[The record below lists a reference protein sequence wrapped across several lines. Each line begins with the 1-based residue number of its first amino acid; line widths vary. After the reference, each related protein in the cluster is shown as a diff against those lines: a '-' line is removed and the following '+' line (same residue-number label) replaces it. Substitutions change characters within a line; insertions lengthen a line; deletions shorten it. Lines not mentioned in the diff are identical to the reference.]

1 MRSNR
6 SPALHIDF
14 SENSNCTENS
24 QMHISSLKSSY
35 YFHKSFQPLRS
46 LTFAIFGNLGL
57 QEISRL
63 LIKAAG
69 SSVPAFTDLS
79 HSWIG
84 KVKDNSAWNHLCA
97 AANVPSHKPYTV
109 HTRPR
114 SAHLEREAKQLQ
126 NSLVVKG
133 TGWFGE
139 WEPPK
144 RFKSIQNNP
153 AAMTTKISSPSGRTG
168 GMLKCLVLS
177 LSLTSNSSVLFFY
190 WETQSALFSFVCVV
204 DLTFCA
210 V

>member
-1 MRSNR
+1 MKSNR
-6 SPALHIDF
+6 SLARHIDF
-14 SENSNCTENS
+14 SENSTYTENF

-57 QEISRL
+57 QEISHL

-69 SSVPAFTDLS
+69 SSVHAFTDLI

-84 KVKDNSAWNHLCA
+84 KVEDNSAWNHLCA
-97 AANVPSHKPYTV
+97 AANVPSHKPHTV
-109 HTRPR
+109 HTLPR
-114 SAHLEREAKQLQ
+114 AAHLETEGKHLQ
-126 NSLVVKG
+126 NSLVGKG
-133 TGWFGE
+133 TAWFGE

-153 AAMTTKISSPSGRTG
+153 AATTTTISSPSGRTG
-168 GMLKCLVLS
+168 GMLKRLVLS
-177 LSLTSNSSVLFFY
+177 LSFTSNSSVLFFY
-190 WETQSALFSFVCVV
+190 WETQSALFSLVCVV
-204 DLTFCA
+204 DATFCA